1 MKRLLSKTM
10 LLRAAILPVGAVMVT
25 APILVGYASIRHSMR
40 LDRAVEQQVV
50 RFDPKSSTRRLSNAA
65 REDKNDKN
73 DKNEGNAADPVE
85 DYKTALE
92 LLQKNYY
99 GANIDKKKQHQLT
112 YEAIKGMVGSLKD
125 QFSSFLDPDDW
136 AQMQATTEGDFE
148 GIGTILAQD
157 GAAVRIVEVVEG
169 SPAEK
174 AGVHA
179 DDVVTRV
186 DGINMAGQDMNEVVR
201 HIKGKRGTKARLTVS
216 RGKQT
221 LDFTLARSLVEPI
234 VVKYWMEDNQAKVG
248 RILLKEFNKK
258 SVDQMNKAFDALQA
272 QGMRALILDLRYNPG
287 GLLDSAI
294 DVASIFIPEN
304 KNADLHNVVVWM
316 REGSGGE
323 QKRLLGPVDTTYTRK
338 VPLALLVNGG
348 SASAS
353 EIVSGAIKDY
363 GIATL
368 IGERTYGKGRVQTLI
383 PLQDNSAL
391 RLTTQLYYPP
401 KHHDINFKRD
411 EDGSRI
417 DGTGGI
423 LPDIEVKQ
431 SPKWKPEDWNDKAND
446 TQLHAAVDFLRSRLG
461 GSTIAQ
467 ATLQAQQVH

>member
-1 MKRLLSKTM
+1 
-10 LLRAAILPVGAVMVT
+10 
-25 APILVGYASIRHSMR
+25 
-40 LDRAVEQQVV
+40 
-50 RFDPKSSTRRLSNAA
+50 
-65 REDKNDKN
+65 
-73 DKNEGNAADPVE
+73 
-85 DYKTALE
+85 
-92 LLQKNYY
+92 
-99 GANIDKKKQHQLT
+99 
-112 YEAIKGMVGSLKD
+112 
-125 QFSSFLDPDDW
+125 
-136 AQMQATTEGDFE
+136 
-148 GIGTILAQD
+148 
-157 GAAVRIVEVVEG
+157 
-169 SPAEK
+169 
-174 AGVHA
+174 
-179 DDVVTRV
+179 
-186 DGINMAGQDMNEVVR
+186 MAGQDVNEVVR
-201 HIKGKRGTKARLTVS
+201 HIKGKRGTKVRLTIA

-221 LDFTLARSLVEPI
+221 LDFTLPRSLVEPI
-234 VVKYWMEDNQAKVG
+234 VVKYWMEDTQAKVG

-294 DVASIFIPEN
+294 DVASVFIPEN
-304 KNADLHNVVVWM
+304 KNPDLHNVVVWM

-323 QKRLLGPVDTTYTRK
+323 QKRLLGAVDTTYTHK

-417 DGTGGI
+417 EGTGGI
-423 LPDIEVKQ
+423 LPDITVKQ

>member
-1 MKRLLSKTM
+1 M
-10 LLRAAILPVGAVMVT
+10 LRAAILPVGAIMVT
-25 APILVGYASIRHSMR
+25 APILVGYASNRHSMR
-40 LDRAVEQQVV
+40 VDRAVERQVV
-50 RFDPKSSTRRLSNAA
+50 RFDPKTSTRHISNSGG
-65 REDKNDKN
+65 EEQNDGGK
-73 DKNEGNAADPVE
+73 KGRNEGDASTDPVE

-92 LLQKNYY
+92 LLRKNYY
-99 GANIDKKKQHQLT
+99 GANIDKRKEQQLT
-112 YEAIKGMVGSLKD
+112 YEAIRGMVGSLKD

-148 GIGTILAQD
+148 GIGAILARD
-157 GAAVRIVEVVEG
+157 TNDVRIVEVVEG
-169 SPAEK
+169 SPADK

-179 DDVVTRV
+179 DDIVARV
-186 DGINMAGQDMNEVVR
+186 DGANMIGQDLNEVVR
-201 HIKGKRGTKARLTVS
+201 HIKGKRGTKVRLTVL

-221 LDFTLARSLVEPI
+221 LDMTMTRSLVEPL
-234 VVKYWMEDNQAKVG
+234 VVKYWMEDNQAKIG

-294 DVASIFIPEN
+294 DVASVFIPDN

-316 REGSGGE
+316 REGTGNE
-323 QKRLLGPVDTTYTRK
+323 QKRLLGAVDTTYTHK
-338 VPLALLVNGG
+338 VPLAVLVNGG

-431 SPKWKPEDWNDKAND
+431 SPKWRPEDWNDKLND
-446 TQLHAAVDFLRSRLG
+446 TQLHSAVDFLRSRLG

-467 ATLQAQQVH
+467 ATLRAQQVH

>member
-1 MKRLLSKTM
+1 MKRLLFKNM

-40 LDRAVEQQVV
+40 VDRAVEQQVV
-50 RFDPKSSTRRLSNAA
+50 RFDPKSSTHRLSNTAS
-65 REDKNDKN
+65 EDKSGKSD
-73 DKNEGNAADPVE
+73 GNAADPVE

-112 YEAIKGMVGSLKD
+112 YEAIRGMVGSLKD

-201 HIKGKRGTKARLTVS
+201 HIKGKRGTKARLTVA
-216 RGKQT
+216 RGKQS

-294 DVASIFIPEN
+294 DIASIFIPEN

-401 KHHDINFKRD
+401 KHHDLNFKRD

-431 SPKWKPEDWNDKAND
+431 SPKWKPEDWNDKTND

>member
-25 APILVGYASIRHSMR
+25 APILVGYASLRHSMR

-50 RFDPKSSTRRLSNAA
+50 RFDPKSSTHRLSNTAND
-65 REDKNDKN
+65 DKNGKN
-73 DKNEGNAADPVE
+73 DGNAADPVE
-85 DYKTALE
+85 DYRTALE

-112 YEAIKGMVGSLKD
+112 YEAIRGMVGSLKD

-174 AGVHA
+174 LGVHA
-179 DDVVTRV
+179 DDVVIRV
-186 DGINMAGQDMNEVVR
+186 DGINMTGQDMNEVVR
-201 HIKGKRGTKARLTVS
+201 HIKGKRGTKMRLTVA

-294 DVASIFIPEN
+294 DIASVFIPEN
-304 KNADLHNVVVWM
+304 KNADLHNVIVWM

-338 VPLALLVNGG
+338 VPLAVLVNGG

-383 PLQDNSAL
+383 PLAGQL
-391 RLTTQLYYPP
+391 RPA
-401 KHHDINFKRD
+401 
-411 EDGSRI
+411 
-417 DGTGGI
+417 
-423 LPDIEVKQ
+423 PD
-431 SPKWKPEDWNDKAND
+431 
-446 TQLHAAVDFLRSRLG
+446 H
-461 GSTIAQ
+461 
-467 ATLQAQQVH
+467 ATLLSPETPRHQLQARRGRQPH